1 MSSAAPMPSVKRW
14 ADDLRAAFGA
24 DEMQA
29 AMRSQ
34 GYYASEG
41 GRTIDTRKPT
51 NGTLVAASD
60 MVIGPQAEAE
70 KRGARGR

>member
-1 MSSAAPMPSVKRW
+1 MTASPMPTVKRW

-29 AMRSQ
+29 AMKSQ

-41 GRTIDTRKPT
+41 GRTIDTRKPIG
-51 NGTLVAASD
+51 GTLISAAD